1 MTVTVERVV
10 LATDGSASAATAA
23 AHALFLAR
31 VLDAS
36 LQAVSA
42 TGTPQSSATETTETE
57 TAGASASAAF
67 EAEEAVGAVTRRALL
82 AGVRL
87 TSEVVG
93 GPAAT
98 AVVLGVGGDDEAR
111 LAGTVPPEPSPVAS
125 SATRRFR
132 HSSSHRARATAI
144 LPGRAGDD
152 ETPNPFVVLFNLYV
166 RTTNRR
172 VLLGR
177 AGGRNGPPGPPQPTR
192 RIRLLLP
199 GRCIARELASD
210 PDPDRDSTDALR
222 TELS

>member
-111 LAGTVPPEPSPVAS
+111 LAGYRAAGTVASRVVRHAEVPTLVVPPS
-125 SATRRFR
+125 
-132 HSSSHRARATAI
+132 
-144 LPGRAGDD
+144 AGDGD
-152 ETPNPFVVLFNLYV
+152 TSGP
-166 RTTNRR
+166 RGRR
-172 VLLGR
+172 
-177 AGGRNGPPGPPQPTR
+177 
-192 RIRLLLP
+192 
-199 GRCIARELASD
+199 
-210 PDPDRDSTDALR
+210 
-222 TELS
+222 